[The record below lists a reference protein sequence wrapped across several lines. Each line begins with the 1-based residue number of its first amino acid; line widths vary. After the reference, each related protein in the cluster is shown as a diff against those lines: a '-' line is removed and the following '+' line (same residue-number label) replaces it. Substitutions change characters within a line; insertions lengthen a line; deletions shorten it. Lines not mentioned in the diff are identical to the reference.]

1 MTTTRSNSST
11 RLVSEGVTA
20 GLIGAAVVAGWF
32 LMLDAAQGH
41 IFRTPALLGAVLLH
55 GLRDVQALVL
65 TRGLV
70 FEHTAIHVAA
80 FGTFGLVA
88 AGLLALAD
96 REPVM
101 LVALFMFFCCFEVFA
116 FALIAVLAEWLLEA
130 VPMWSILG
138 ANLLAM
144 VSMLGVLLPRHRVTW
159 QVFVS
164 TAE

>member
-1 MTTTRSNSST
+1 
-11 RLVSEGVTA
+11 
-20 GLIGAAVVAGWF
+20 
-32 LMLDAAQGH
+32 
-41 IFRTPALLGAVLLH
+41 
-55 GLRDVQALVL
+55 LRDVQALVL

-70 FEHTAIHVAA
+70 FEYTAIHVAA

-144 VSMLGVLLPRHRVTW
+144 VSMLGVLLPRHHVTW